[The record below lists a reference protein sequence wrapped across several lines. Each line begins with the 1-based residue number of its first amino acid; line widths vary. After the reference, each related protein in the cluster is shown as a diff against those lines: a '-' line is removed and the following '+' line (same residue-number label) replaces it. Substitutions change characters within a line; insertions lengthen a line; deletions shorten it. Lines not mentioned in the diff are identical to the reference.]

1 MLAALVLV
9 TGGCESR
16 EPVPVPL
23 VQAVVLDPYDN
34 PLLLEYQT
42 YRSAVLA
49 GDAERLKDLADG
61 RDSFVAYRAALT
73 LARMPLS
80 AAERVHYYRR
90 VLALR
95 IDDPLDR
102 LAEQR
107 LLLEYARTA
116 EAAGFSEEALETYEA
131 ALPDA
136 AAVSAL
142 QRLQTDPYKLANT
155 FLQARRWREALQAL
169 GSRSASSI
177 EAPAHRVLGQYNEAL
192 EAYERW
198 LEEAPDDTDAQTG
211 LAWTHYYLQNYEAA
225 DALFSELGTDGLRG
239 RALIAKRAG
248 DVDRAVALL
257 AESGNAINLW
267 WATGY
272 LEADERYREALPLYL
287 RLAQGSSIYADD
299 AAYRAYI
306 LAERLEETV
315 LVEEARSYLLA
326 NTFFA
331 LKVGKPVE
339 LSFESTLEEVTP
351 DAVPVATAL
360 ARINDLEAARGEL
373 LFALRDAVDV
383 AERVALAEQLQ
394 LLGEYRQS
402 QRTAANLLEEGVN
415 DRRVWELAYPQAYAG
430 TVGAEAARY
439 ALEPALIWAVMRQ
452 ESAFFPEALSRSGAK
467 GLMQF
472 MPATWDEVAGRLKE
486 PAGNPFV
493 PEDSIRY
500 GAYYLSWLIDYLGDI
515 ELAVPAYNGGPGYIK
530 RLYEA
535 DFVDQNK
542 DEFYREIDKQETRE
556 YLQAVLEN
564 YAVYQALYGDAGET
578 RGEWVIGNE

>member
-1 MLAALVLV
+1 MLAALVV
-9 TGGCESR
+9 VSGGCESR
-16 EPVPVPL
+16 GEAVPVPL
-23 VQAVVLDPYDN
+23 AQAVVLDPYDD

-49 GDAERLKDLADG
+49 GDAERLQTLADG
-61 RDSFVAYRAALT
+61 RDSFIAYRAALT

-90 VLALR
+90 VLSLR

-102 LAEQR
+102 LAEDR

-116 EAAGFSEEALETYEA
+116 EAAGFVEEALEAYEA

-142 QRLQTDPYKLANT
+142 ERLQTDPYKLANT

-169 GSRSASSI
+169 GERSAPSI
-177 EAPAHRVLGQYNEAL
+177 EAPAYRALGQYDEAL
-192 EAYERW
+192 EAYESW
-198 LEEAPDDTDAQTG
+198 LEKTPNDVDAQTG
-211 LAWTHYYLQNYEAA
+211 LAWTNYYLENYEAA
-225 DALFSELGTDGLRG
+225 DALFRDLGTDGLRG

-257 AESGNAINLW
+257 AESEDATNLW

-287 RLAQGSSIYADD
+287 QLARGSSIYTDD
-299 AAYRAYI
+299 AAYRAYV
-306 LAERLEETV
+306 LAERLGETA
-315 LVEEARSYLLA
+315 LVEEAQAYLPA

-331 LKVGKPVE
+331 LKAGEAVE
-339 LSFESTLEEVTP
+339 LTFENTLEEVTP
-351 DAVPVATAL
+351 EVVPVTAAL
-360 ARINDLEAARGEL
+360 ARVGDLEAARGEL

-383 AERVALAEQLQ
+383 AERVALAAQLQ
-394 LLGEYRQS
+394 RLGEFRQS
-402 QRTAANLLEEGVN
+402 QRTAADLLEEGVT

-535 DFVDQNK
+535 DYVDHNK

-556 YLQAVLEN
+556 YLQAVLKN
-564 YAVYQALYGDAGET
+564 YAVYQALYEAADTTTE
-578 RGEWVIGNE
+578 VKP

>member
-1 MLAALVLV
+1 MGLIAALVVILS
-9 TGGCESR
+9 GCESR
-16 EPVPVPL
+16 EAVPVPL
-23 VQAVVLDPYDN
+23 VQAVVLDPYDD

-49 GDAERLKDLADG
+49 GDAAGLKKLADG
-61 RDSFVAYRAALT
+61 RDSFAAYRAALT

-107 LLLEYARTA
+107 LLLEVARTA
-116 EAAGFSEEALETYEA
+116 EAAGFTDEALEVYEA

-142 QRLQTDPYKLANT
+142 ERLQTDPYKLANT

-169 GSRSASSI
+169 AGRSAPSV
-177 EAPAHRVLGQYNEAL
+177 EAPAHRALGQYAEAL
-192 EAYERW
+192 DAYERW
-198 LEEAPDDTDAQTG
+198 LEETPNDVDAQTG
-211 LAWTHYYLQNYEAA
+211 LAWTHYYLENYEAA
-225 DALFSELGTDGLRG
+225 DALFSRLGVDGLRG

-248 DVDRAVALL
+248 DVDRAVVLL
-257 AESGNAINLW
+257 AESADAINLW

-272 LEADERYREALPLYL
+272 LEADERYQEALPLYL
-287 RLAQGSSIYADD
+287 QLAQSSSVYADD
-299 AAYRAYI
+299 AAYRAYV
-306 LAERLEETV
+306 LAERLGETA
-315 LVEEARSYLLA
+315 LAQEARGYLPA

-339 LSFESTLEEVTP
+339 LSFEGTLEEVTP
-351 DAVPVATAL
+351 DAVSVATAL
-360 ARINDLEAARGEL
+360 ARIGDLEAARGEL
-373 LFALRDAVDV
+373 LFALRDAVNV

-402 QRTAANLLEEGVN
+402 QRTAVDLLEEGVN
-415 DRRVWELAYPQAYAG
+415 DRRVWELAYPQAYAR

-472 MPATWDEVAGRLKE
+472 MPATWDEVAGRLRE

-500 GAYYLSWLIDYLGDI
+500 GAYYLSWLLDYLGDV

-530 RLYEA
+530 RLFESGY
-535 DFVDQNK
+535 VDGDK

-564 YAVYQALYGDAGET
+564 YAVYQALYGAGDTTTSEQP
-578 RGEWVIGNE
+578 